1 MSFKELVTLANSE
14 VFFAVLFVIGLMVVG
29 KWFFNHMKEQ
39 NELMKAQGD
48 ENREREEQIIEIY
61 KNELDKGADREI
73 KLMTHLEKNTDQ
85 MEKIA
90 GTLDNIQSNMSQL
103 ESKVDNNLKE
113 VWKELGSKA
122 DK

>member
-1 MSFKELVTLANSE
+1 MSFKELMTLANSE

-39 NELMKAQGD
+39 GD
-48 ENREREEQIIEIY
+48 ENRQREEQIIDIY
-61 KNELDKGADREI
+61 KNELDKGAEREI

-90 GTLDNIQSNMSQL
+90 GTLDTIQTGMSQL
-103 ESKVDNNLKE
+103 EGKVDSNLKE